1 MCKYWI
7 YLSCLPIYLCV
18 FIHMF
23 SDKEPASESNN
34 DVHRASYLL
43 VFSYSERT
51 HTSSNKNTHV
61 SFVKYKYTSHSS
73 NTNTSLIDRHVFSF
87 KGCKQPGWQKLA
99 GFRRAQKKPS
109 ILSSDAYLLIRD
121 KKLCFFFRV
130 IPKLQQ
136 KR

>member
-87 KGCKQPGWQKLA
+87 SFHIKWNIVQTW
-99 GFRRAQKKPS
+99 KKHVPV
-109 ILSSDAYLLIRD
+109 RGGGPFP
-121 KKLCFFFRV
+121 KFCFFSGVFSRYGHRTLGLPV
-130 IPKLQQ
+130 IQ
-136 KR
+136 